1 MYSFRRFDRTTILFV
16 GLIAIS
22 FLLATFDVRAQGEG
36 VGSVMREGAQSIFTP
51 VQEAASFVTRPVVG
65 FVDGVSNLAGL
76 RDENTRLAARVAEL
90 ERLVAETEEAQRKVI
105 ELETV
110 LGLEVISDL
119 PAVAARIVASGPTDF
134 EEVRFIDKG
143 AADGIV
149 RGQAVIDENGLV
161 GRVDFVSEHAAR
173 VLLVTDPRSGV
184 GVRNLATNDTG
195 WVEGRGSATLRL
207 EMFNAEE
214 PVSEGDLLVT
224 DGSRF
229 PPGIP
234 VGTVLSAAASE
245 VGFSLVTTVAPVVEI
260 SRLDFVKIIV
270 GWDPLDAR
278 FGEEPGE
285 VDEEVPP
292 PSSGGVE

>member
-1 MYSFRRFDRTTILFV
+1 MYSFRRFDRSTILFV
-16 GLIAIS
+16 SLVAVS
-22 FLLATFDVRAQGEG
+22 FLLATFDVRSQGEG
-36 VGSVMREGAQSIFTP
+36 VGSVMREGAQSLFTP

-76 RDENTRLAARVAEL
+76 RDENTRLAQRVAEL
-90 ERLVAETEEAQRKVI
+90 ERLVAETEEAQRKVV

-119 PAVAARIVASGPTDF
+119 PAVTARIVASGPTDF

-149 RGQAVIDENGLV
+149 RGQAVIDENGLI
-161 GRVDFVSEHAAR
+161 GRVDFVSEKAAR
-173 VLLVTDPRSGV
+173 VLLITDPRSGV
-184 GVRNLATNDTG
+184 GVRDLATNDAG
-195 WVEGRGSATLRL
+195 WVEGRGTATMRL
-207 EMFNAEE
+207 EMFSAKEQ
-214 PVSEGDLLVT
+214 VSEGDLLVT

-234 VGTVLSAAASE
+234 VGIVLSAAASE
-245 VGFSLVTTVAPVVEI
+245 VGFSLTSTVAPVVEI
-260 SRLDFVKIIV
+260 TRLDYVKVIV

-278 FGEEPGE
+278 FGEEEE
-285 VDEEVPP
+285 VNEEVPP
-292 PSSGGVE
+292 PDSGGAE